1 MSTWA
6 LRREA
11 LAADGRKADLLARI
25 RAEERRG
32 EALAAAT
39 RQAAAGIA
47 ASEPPLAERVRKLTR
62 WAKERHY
69 ELERAF
75 VILDNAYPPATG
87 TLTDKEL
94 SEAYIHAGIPL
105 GRGDLAA
112 LRTMTTAREGGV
124 PWQEIL
130 LLGKKQFAADQR
142 RDTSIAQRTAA
153 LCAHLSL
160 WDPAQTG
167 LLPPQAFKLALGA
180 NSNLLKMYLDA
191 NEVDRAIRDARPST
205 RADGRVDYAEW
216 TGVLAQSRGM
226 PWLLLT
232 RTVRCV
238 VPMIAAGHV
247 DYDTK
252 SAADLHRL
260 ATMTAPNG
268 KVVETLG
275 RGMRTLGT

>member
-1 MSTWA
+1 
-6 LRREA
+6 
-11 LAADGRKADLLARI
+11 
-25 RAEERRG
+25 
-32 EALAAAT
+32 
-39 RQAAAGIA
+39 
-47 ASEPPLAERVRKLTR
+47 VRKLTR
-62 WAKERHY
+62 WAKEHHF

-94 SEAYIHAGIPL
+94 TEAYAHAGIPL

-112 LRTMTTAREGGV
+112 LRSMTPPREGGGV
-124 PWQEIL
+124 PWHAIL
-130 LLGKKQFAADQR
+130 LLGKKQFADDQR
-142 RDTSIAQRTAA
+142 RDTSIGQRTSA

-160 WDPAQTG
+160 WDAAQTG
-167 LLPPQAFKLALGA
+167 LLPAKAFRLALGA
-180 NSNLLKMYLDA
+180 NSAVLKMYLDA
-191 NEVDRAIRDARPST
+191 NEVDRAVRDARPST
-205 RADGRVDYAEW
+205 RPDGSVDYAEW

-252 SAADLHRL
+252 SAVDLHRL
-260 ATMTAPNG
+260 ATMTARNG

-275 RGMRTLGT
+275 RGMRTLGV